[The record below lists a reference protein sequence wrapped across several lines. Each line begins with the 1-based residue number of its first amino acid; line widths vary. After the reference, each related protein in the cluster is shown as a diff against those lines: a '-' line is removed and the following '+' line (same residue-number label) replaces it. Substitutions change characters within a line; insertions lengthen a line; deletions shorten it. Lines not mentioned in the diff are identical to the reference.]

1 MIALFPFHHPH
12 RHDSGEKADA
22 LRAPLCENNKTQRD
36 KETSRLGEQTGE
48 QIFMRYKRVE
58 NDGEDADVGDVK
70 DAPDEN
76 GDNDGDEY
84 AGVTPV
90 WVPWTEGEC
99 ESATRWLCLQTTFW
113 QVPQEVKH
121 ALCKTEMYLDT
132 PLFVSPT
139 PSLEQSWAV

>member
-1 MIALFPFHHPH
+1 MIVILPFHRHH
-12 RHDSGEKADA
+12 RQDSGEKADA

-48 QIFMRYKRVE
+48 QILMRYKQVE
-58 NDGEDADVGDVK
+58 NDEEEAADVGDDK
-70 DAPDEN
+70 DAVDEN
-76 GDNDGDEY
+76 GDNYGDEC

-90 WVPWTEGEC
+90 RVPGTEGEC

-121 ALCKTEMYLDT
+121 ALCKTEMHLD
-132 PLFVSPT
+132 SP
-139 PSLEQSWAV
+139 PSLSVLPPL

>member
-1 MIALFPFHHPH
+1 MIIMIALFPFHHH
-12 RHDSGEKADA
+12 HHHDSGEKADA

-36 KETSRLGEQTGE
+36 KETSGLGEQTGE

-76 GDNDGDEY
+76 GDNYGDKY

-90 WVPWTEGEC
+90 
-99 ESATRWLCLQTTFW
+99 
-113 QVPQEVKH
+113 
-121 ALCKTEMYLDT
+121 
-132 PLFVSPT
+132 
-139 PSLEQSWAV
+139 